1 MPAKQKYLSS
11 TWKRVSK
18 VTAAIVGS
26 YILTMLIHVVTA
38 KVVTDET
45 PVIMTTAYSSFL
57 MWVGFMV
64 LAFFIRKAWHVWGIY
79 ALLSGICL
87 VIFLV

>member
-1 MPAKQKYLSS
+1 MPAKKKYLSGP
-11 TWKRVSK
+11 WKRVSK
-18 VTAAIVGS
+18 ITAAILGGYV
-26 YILTMLIHVVTA
+26 LTMMIHVVTA
-38 KVVTDET
+38 KVVVDDT

-57 MWVGFMV
+57 MWAGFMV

-79 ALLSGICL
+79 MLLSGICL